1 MAHQEDSQCTKISP
15 KLSLLSTKI
24 SPQILVAKLTH
35 ERAHERHERRR
46 WKFWHNR
53 LAMRIDDKMSGGGL
67 NL

>member
-35 ERAHERHERRR
+35 ERAHEREGEDGN
-46 WKFWHNR
+46 FGI
-53 LAMRIDDKMSGGGL
+53 IDL
-67 NL
+67 L